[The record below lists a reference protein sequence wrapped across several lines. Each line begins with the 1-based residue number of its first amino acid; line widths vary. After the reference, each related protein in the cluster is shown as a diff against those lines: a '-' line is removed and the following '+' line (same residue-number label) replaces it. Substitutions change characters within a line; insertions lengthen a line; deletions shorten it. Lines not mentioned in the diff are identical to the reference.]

1 MSITKD
7 KVVQFNYI
15 LKDTSGEQLETTYD
29 DEPVTYLHGHDN
41 VLAGLEEALEGKN
54 AGDKFDVTLPPEKAY
69 GVPAEDSIKRIS
81 KKYLKHA
88 GRYKVG
94 DTVPVKSDN
103 GVHLVTVKKVGHSMV
118 DIDTNHPFAGKTLT
132 FELEV
137 LDVRDAEPEEIEHGH
152 VHGPGGHHH

>member
-15 LKDTSGEQLETTYD
+15 LKDASGEQLETTYD

-41 VLAGLEEALEGKN
+41 VLAGLEEVLEGKN

-69 GVPAEDSIKRIS
+69 GLPQEDSIKRIS

-137 LDVRDAEPEEIEHGH
+137 MDIRDAEPEEIEHGH
-152 VHGPGGHHH
+152 VHGPGGHQH